1 MTSAPV
7 FLSVVAV
14 IDSQQVD
21 AVEWLRQASHTIA
34 ALADEYELVVVD
46 SHAVIDDSAITALI
60 DPSGLPN
67 LLLLRLLKPVEFDA
81 AACCGLEH
89 ALGDFVAVIDP
100 RADDLDM
107 LAPMLD
113 QARQG
118 SDAVFGRN
126 TAALAADGLV
136 ERAFQSA
143 FRLATGTDVRRDAP
157 RFRVLSRRVVNHLL
171 QHRTPTIAYRL
182 LPGGGGYR
190 RVFVDYAGPALR
202 LRAPL
207 LERIDRGMRLLASS
221 TRAPMRLVTLF
232 SLFGAVANVLYSV
245 YVLGIALFK
254 TDVEPGWVS
263 LSLQQ
268 SGMFFLVSL
277 TLLVLGEYVLQMASM
292 SNEGPPYHVA
302 SEHLSATLTRR
313 QRLNVTTPPGRHAGP
328 A

>member
-1 MTSAPV
+1 MTTAPV
-7 FLSVVAV
+7 FLSVVVV
-14 IDSQQVD
+14 IDHRLD
-21 AVEWLRQASHTIA
+21 DIAGWLRRTGEAIA
-34 ALADEYELVVVD
+34 ALADEYEIVVVD
-46 SHAVIDDSAITALI
+46 GHGSLDDATIATLTGT
-60 DPSGLPN
+60 SGLPN
-67 LLLLRLLKPVEFDA
+67 LLFLRLLKPVEFDA

-89 ALGDFVAVIDP
+89 ALGDFVAVLDP
-100 RADDLDM
+100 MADEIGM

-113 QARQG
+113 RARQG
-118 SDAVFGRN
+118 VDAVFGRN
-126 TAALAADGLV
+126 TAALATDGLV
-136 ERAFQSA
+136 ERMFHSA
-143 FRLATGTDVRRDAP
+143 FRMATGIDVRRDAP

-171 QHRTPTIAYRL
+171 QHRNATIAYRV

-190 RVFVDYAGPALR
+190 RATLDYAGAATST
-202 LRAPL
+202 RAPL

-245 YVLGIALFK
+245 YVLAVALFK
-254 TDVEPGWVS
+254 SDVEPGWVS

-268 SGMFFLVSL
+268 SGMFFLISL

-313 QRLNVTTPPGRHAGP
+313 QKLNVATTPRGQPDA

>member
-14 IDSQQVD
+14 VDSRQAGVT
-21 AVEWLRQASHTIA
+21 EWLHRASRSIA

-46 SHAVIDDSAITALI
+46 SHAALDDGALSALTG
-60 DPSGLPN
+60 PSGLPN
-67 LLLLRLLKPVEFDA
+67 LLVLRLLKPVEFDA

-100 RADDLDM
+100 AADELDM

-118 SDAVFGRN
+118 HDAVFGRN

-143 FRLATGTDVRRDAP
+143 FRVATGIDVRRDAP

-171 QHRTPTIAYRL
+171 QHRSATVAYRL
-182 LPGGGGYR
+182 LPGSGGYR
-190 RVFVDYAGPALR
+190 RFTIDYAGAALR
-202 LRAPL
+202 TRAPL

-232 SLFGAVANVLYSV
+232 SLFGAVANVLYSI
-245 YVLGIALFK
+245 YVLAIALFK
-254 TDVEPGWVS
+254 ADVEPGWVS

-268 SGMFFLVSL
+268 SGMFFLLSL

-313 QRLNVTTPPGRHAGP
+313 ERLNVATPPGGRAG
-328 A
+328 AA